1 MGAPEKTFR
10 LSIPAVVAM
19 LLLQGLLANSHS
31 HTGGLLELPEFVS
44 GTPVSV
50 ASGPASARRAG
61 GWQAGRDLRG
71 QLCLECL
78 AAHHPGVVPLPGPA
92 PALTAA
98 IGPVVGCPV
107 PPAGPGAV
115 APGARAPPATV

>member
-1 MGAPEKTFR
+1 M
-10 LSIPAVVAM
+10 V
-19 LLLQGLLANSHS
+19 LLQGVLASSHS
-31 HTGGLLELPEFVS
+31 HAAALLELSEFVS

-50 ASGPASARRAG
+50 ASGPESARRAA

-92 PALTAA
+92 PALTAT
-98 IGPVVGCPV
+98 IGPSFPCPA
-107 PPAGPGAV
+107 PPAELGAV